1 MNTPKTTITIDDIL
15 NTMKTKHAV
24 FYKNSIKKAAKYAEE
39 MHEGVLRCSGEP
51 YINHPIRVA
60 YMVASWGLESEAV
73 VAALLHDVVEDCE
86 DVSTG
91 TVAKMFSVRIA
102 NLVDSVTS
110 VDSIITNAEK
120 KKLTKADIDR
130 MSDTKLI
137 KNMNRS
143 ALLIKIADRLDNL
156 TTIECFPI
164 EKQIKKARDTREI
177 LIPLVEI
184 AGAYQLIDELENLC
198 VKIEHHDRFVAISEA
213 YNKMLIHSSA
223 STTIFLNKLSSLVEL
238 LTGLSNDT
246 LSNTILTDSKGSVL
260 SKAIK
265 RIEYKQ
271 RSVSSLYRQI
281 VRKSD
286 RIKMLK
292 AVNSNDQNN
301 LSKTIPGQ
309 FEKILLDDINNENT
323 AIYDITL
330 IINDEFID
338 AREAFDIKDIFF
350 QFYDK
355 YLINNDIKICSVNY
369 TPHGKASYILIMDK
383 MDNLY
388 RVFTRSESDYVRF
401 KIGDIVDG
409 MDEFNFKVIDED
421 DPKNTFNNKIKVFRR
436 DGSAMYI
443 DEGATVLD
451 FAFAIHTEIGLH
463 FDYAIIDG
471 DPSQQPPYRRLS
483 EGDLVI
489 IYDSE
494 EITPSLKW
502 FKYVKTSK
510 AVERLIK
517 NISEIYQIPTS

>member
-1 MNTPKTTITIDDIL
+1 MNTPKTVITIDDII
-15 NTMKTKHAV
+15 NTMKAKHAV

-39 MHEGVLRCSGEP
+39 MHKGVPRLSGEP

-60 YMVASWGLESEAV
+60 YSVASWGLESEAV

-86 DVSTG
+86 GVSTE
-91 TVAKMFSVRIA
+91 TISKMFSVRIA

-110 VDSIITNAEK
+110 VDSIISNAEK
-120 KKLTKADIDR
+120 KKLTKSDIDR

-137 KNMNRS
+137 KNMNRT

-156 TTIECFPI
+156 TTIGCFSI
-164 EKQIKKARDTREI
+164 EKQVKKARDTREI
-177 LIPLVEI
+177 LIPLAEI

-213 YNKMLIHSSA
+213 YNKMLIHNSA
-223 STTIFLNKLSSLVEL
+223 STTIFLNSLSSLVDS

-246 LSNTILTDSKGSVL
+246 LSNTIFNDNKGTVL
-260 SKAIK
+260 GKAIK
-265 RIEYKQ
+265 KVEYKK
-271 RSVSSLYRQI
+271 RSISSLYRQI
-281 VRKSD
+281 IRKSD
-286 RIKMLK
+286 KIKMFNALNIK
-292 AVNSNDQNN
+292 EQEFTN
-301 LSKTIPGQ
+301 KIIPDQ
-309 FEKILLDDINNENT
+309 FEQILLDDINIENT

-330 IINDEFID
+330 IINDEFVD
-338 AREAFDIKDIFF
+338 AREAFDVNDIFF

-355 YLINNDIKICSVNY
+355 YLINNGVRICSVCY
-369 TPHGKASYILIMDK
+369 TPHGKATYVLIMDK

-401 KIGDIVDG
+401 KLGDIVDG

-421 DPKNTFNNKIKVFRR
+421 DPRNTFNNKIKVFRR

-463 FDYAIIDG
+463 FNYAIIDG

-489 IYDSE
+489 VYDSE

-502 FKYVKTSK
+502 FKYVRTSK
-510 AVERLIK
+510 AIERLVK
-517 NISEIYQIPTS
+517 AISDIYGIST